1 MKVWLVI
8 QNQTDSEYDRS
19 VVNVVDNENKAIALC
34 VKYNKEYAQNVILN
48 EQGLLEKVLDYGFYH
63 FYEYK
68 AMDIE

>member
-19 VVNVVDNENKAIALC
+19 VVNAVDSEQKAIKLC
-34 VKYNKEYAQNVILN
+34 AEYNKEYAQNVIIN
-48 EQGLLEKVLDYGFYH
+48 DQGLIEKILDYGFYH